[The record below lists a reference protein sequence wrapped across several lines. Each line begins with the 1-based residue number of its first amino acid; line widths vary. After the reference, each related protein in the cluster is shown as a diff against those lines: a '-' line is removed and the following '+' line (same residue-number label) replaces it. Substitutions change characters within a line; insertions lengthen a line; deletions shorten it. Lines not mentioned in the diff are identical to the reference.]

1 MTKNEDTISFGDR
14 LKMLRA
20 KLIEM
25 DWTDDGKFEIASNPS
40 KNYTYVTADKVKR
53 QFNACLSECGLE
65 IKTTFD
71 DLRKHEAIGSMSQHW
86 TIRCTMELIDP
97 ISLQYVTY
105 VAYGEA
111 GDSGDKGVNKAQTDA
126 IKQIIFSVFLI
137 ADNSDPEG
145 NSSDIEAPSVGRRM
159 PPSEEQKEVVR
170 NKLAGKAVKPKDESA
185 PVEKK
190 EKKTEAPVKEEPKAE
205 PKKEVKEEP
214 AEQEPPMNKI
224 QKSAV
229 DRILND
235 LRKEVEDGL
244 VTAGEFDAI
253 ELEAQKLE
261 TSRQASEFIVKHRRK

>member
-1 MTKNEDTISFGDR
+1 MTKNEDTMSFGDR

-145 NSSDIEAPSVGRRM
+145 NSSDIEAPSVGRKI

-170 NKLAGKAVKPKDESA
+170 NKLAGRAVKPKDEPA
-185 PVEKK
+185 PAEKK
-190 EKKTEAPVKEEPKAE
+190 EKKVEAPAKEEPKAE

-253 ELEAQKLE
+253 ELEAQKLV

>member
-170 NKLAGKAVKPKDESA
+170 NKLAGKAVKPKDEPA

-190 EKKTEAPVKEEPKAE
+190 EKKTEAPAKEEPKAE

-253 ELEAQKLE
+253 ELEAQKLI

>member
-1 MTKNEDTISFGDR
+1 MTKNEDIMSFGDR

-65 IKTTFD
+65 IKTIFD

-97 ISLQYVTY
+97 MSLEYVTY

-145 NSSDIEAPSVGRRM
+145 NSSDIEAPSVGRKI

-170 NKLAGKAVKPKDESA
+170 NKLAGRAVKPKDEPA
-185 PVEKK
+185 PAEKK
-190 EKKTEAPVKEEPKAE
+190 EKKVEAPAKEEPKTE
-205 PKKEVKEEP
+205 PKKEAKAEP
-214 AEQEPPMNKI
+214 TEQEPPMNKI
-224 QKSAV
+224 QRSAV

-253 ELEAQKLE
+253 ELEAQKLV

>member
-145 NSSDIEAPSVGRRM
+145 NSSDIEAPSVGRKI

-170 NKLAGKAVKPKDESA
+170 NKLAGKAVKPKDEPA

-253 ELEAQKLE
+253 ELEAQKLV